1 MTAAMDPG
9 SDPTSD
15 LRQSVQTYERVLSG
29 AGGRELEA
37 HKQTENRPLLRA
49 ALYASPPYA
58 LNVPPLPVPRL
69 AVNLTPAKVSGGID
83 NDRVRSFD
91 ARRHSLFLT
100 PADAPASWS
109 KESPSRHI
117 GIYFNADLFD
127 SGDEG
132 ASPIAQTSALLN
144 VTVPGLGPLA
154 DQLAGELKGKTL
166 LNAEAVDS
174 LARLLLIHLAR
185 HLQGES
191 VASRPLTPQA
201 LDRLREYIVEHLSG
215 RILVADLA
223 RQVNLSANYFARS
236 FAEQTGQSPH
246 RFVLALRLDR
256 AVQLLDR
263 SKLSLVEI
271 AHACGFASQQHLN
284 NAMQRHLGTTP
295 GRYRAGARG
304 RSQAPTPGAGSELR
318 VSLAEGRSAL
328 NGWLRRSRLT

>member
-9 SDPTSD
+9 SDPATD
-15 LRQSVQTYERVLSG
+15 LRQGAQTYERVLSR
-29 AGGRELEA
+29 AGGKKLEA
-37 HKQTENRPLLRA
+37 QQQSENRSLLRA

-91 ARRHSLFLT
+91 VRRHSLFLT
-100 PADAPASWS
+100 PADAPATWS
-109 KESPSRHI
+109 KESPSRHV
-117 GIYFNADLFD
+117 GIYFYADLFD
-127 SGDEG
+127 GGDED
-132 ASPIAQTSALLN
+132 ASPITQAPALLN
-144 VTVPGLGPLA
+144 VTVPGLGLLA
-154 DQLAGELKGKTL
+154 DQLAGELQGKTL

-174 LARLLLIHLAR
+174 LGRLLLIHLAR

-191 VASRPLTPQA
+191 VAPHPLTPQA
-201 LDRLREYIVEHLSG
+201 LGRLREYIVEHMSG

-223 RQVNLSANYFARS
+223 RQVNLSPNYFARS
-236 FAEQTGQSPH
+236 FAERTGQSPH

-256 AVQLLDR
+256 AVQLLGR

-284 NAMQRHLGTTP
+284 NTMQRHLGTTP
-295 GRYRAGARG
+295 GRYRAGHAVDR
-304 RSQAPTPGAGSELR
+304 E
-318 VSLAEGRSAL
+318 
-328 NGWLRRSRLT
+328 N